1 MRLEETA
8 MMIVDLIDGD
18 DFRNK
23 LVGLGV
29 LIPEGACPETCARM
43 ARRKYLETDVPDL
56 EYTVSELMSHTD
68 VMLPSVRR
76 AIEAHLLPAFELP
89 RSS

>member
-1 MRLEETA
+1 
-8 MMIVDLIDGD
+8 MMIVELIDGD

-23 LVGLGV
+23 LVDLGV
-29 LIPEGACPETCARM
+29 AIPDAACPETCARM
-43 ARRKYLETDVPDL
+43 ARRKYLELGVPGL
-56 EYTVSELMSHTD
+56 EEAVAELMTHTD

-76 AIEAHLLPAFELP
+76 AIEAHLLPILTLS

>member
-1 MRLEETA
+1 
-8 MMIVDLIDGD
+8 MMIVELIDGD
-18 DFRNK
+18 DFRNR

-29 LIPEGACPETCARM
+29 LIPDAACPETCARM
-43 ARRKYLETDVPDL
+43 ARRKYLEVGVPGL
-56 EYTVSELMSHTD
+56 EAAVTELMAHSD

-76 AIEAHLLPAFELP
+76 AIEAHLLPMMALS